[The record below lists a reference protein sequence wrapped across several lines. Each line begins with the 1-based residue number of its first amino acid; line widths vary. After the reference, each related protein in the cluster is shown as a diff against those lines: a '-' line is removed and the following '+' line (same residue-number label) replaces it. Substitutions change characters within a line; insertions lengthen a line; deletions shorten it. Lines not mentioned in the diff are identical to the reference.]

1 MDRVPLA
8 KGVQAGPP
16 SRRPAGAP
24 TDTDL
29 LNRFDR
35 HLVSRFLAA
44 TVFLVGLLVVFFVVL
59 DYVEYVDD
67 FMDRGATVG
76 QVFGTYYLH
85 YIPEIVK
92 LVSPLAVFLA
102 AIYTVARLSQSMQ
115 LAALTMAGVSLY
127 RVALPLALCGAL
139 VAGAML
145 WFNGFVV
152 PPANAVVQ
160 DFQNEYY
167 KDAPDGPEMSDLQ
180 RQTGPRGVLTVGFY
194 DRNDERGYRIG
205 LQTFAQSDSA
215 GLATRRV
222 VRRLDARDMDWQDS
236 LEVWRLGAVTERL
249 FAPDGSETRRSLGD
263 LDTALA
269 VTPRDLARTSRDAER
284 LTIPEAGA
292 YVEALRRAGV
302 GEIGRPLVAYHAK
315 FAYPLANLVLVVV
328 GVALAAVRRRG
339 GQAAQFG
346 IGLGVA
352 FVYLALQKVI
362 EPLGYVET
370 VPPVVAAW
378 LPHALFG
385 GIALILLWR
394 APK

>member
-1 MDRVPLA
+1 L
-8 KGVQAGPP
+8 
-16 SRRPAGAP
+16 
-24 TDTDL
+24 T
-29 LNRFDR
+29 RFDR
-35 HLVSRFLAA
+35 HLVARFLTA

-59 DYVEYVDD
+59 DYVEYIDD
-67 FMDRGATVG
+67 FMDRGATME

-85 YIPEIVK
+85 YVPEIVK

-127 RVALPLALCGAL
+127 RVALPLAACGAL
-139 VAGAML
+139 IAGAML

-160 DFQNEYY
+160 QFQNEYY
-167 KDAPDGPEMSDLQ
+167 KDAPDGPEMSDIQ

-194 DRNDERGYRIG
+194 DREAERGYRIG
-205 LQTFAQSDSA
+205 LQHFAQADSL
-215 GLATRRV
+215 GERRV
-222 VRRLDARDMDWQDS
+222 THYLYARDMAWVDS
-236 LEVWRLGAVTERL
+236 LGHWTLGGITERRFL
-249 FAPDGSETRRSLGD
+249 ADGSEERRKRGD
-263 LDTALA
+263 LDTVLA
-269 VTPRDLARTSRDAER
+269 VLPRDLARTSRDAER
-284 LTIPEAGA
+284 LTIPEARD
-292 YVEALRRAGV
+292 YVRALQRAGV
-302 GEIGRPLVAYHAK
+302 AEIGRPLVAYHAK

-370 VPPVVAAW
+370 IPPAVAAW
-378 LPHALFG
+378 VPHVLFG
-385 GIALILLWR
+385 LLALVLLWR

>member
-1 MDRVPLA
+1 M
-8 KGVQAGPP
+8 
-16 SRRPAGAP
+16 
-24 TDTDL
+24 T
-29 LNRFDR
+29 RFDR
-35 HLVSRFLAA
+35 HLVSRFLVA

-59 DYVEYVDD
+59 DYVEYIDD
-67 FMDRGATVG
+67 FMDRGATMG

-127 RVALPLALCGAL
+127 RVALPLALCGAAI
-139 VAGAML
+139 AGLML
-145 WFNGFVV
+145 GFNGFVV

-167 KDAPDGPEMSDLQ
+167 RDAPDGPEMSDLQ

-194 DRNDERGYRIG
+194 DREAERGYRVG
-205 LQTFAQSDSA
+205 LQEFAEGDGHA
-215 GLATRRV
+215 GRSV
-222 VRRLDARDMDWQDS
+222 VRRLDAQDMAWDDS
-236 LEVWRLGAVTERL
+236 LGTWRLGDVTERL
-249 FAPDGSETRRSLGD
+249 FAADGTETRTKLGA

-284 LTIPEAGA
+284 LTIPEARA
-292 YVEALRRAGV
+292 YVQALRRAGV
-302 GEIGRPLVAYHAK
+302 AEIGRPLVAYHAK

-346 IGLGVA
+346 LGLGVA

-370 VPPVVAAW
+370 VPPAVAAW
-378 LPHALFG
+378 LPHALFA
-385 GIALILLWR
+385 ALALALLWR

>member
-1 MDRVPLA
+1 M
-8 KGVQAGPP
+8 
-16 SRRPAGAP
+16 
-24 TDTDL
+24 T
-29 LNRFDR
+29 RFDR
-35 HLVSRFLAA
+35 HLVSRFLTA

-59 DYVEYVDD
+59 DYVEYIDD
-67 FMDRGATVG
+67 FMDRGATMG

-127 RVALPLALCGAL
+127 RVALPLAVCGA
-139 VAGAML
+139 VIAAGML

-160 DFQNEYY
+160 QFQNEYY
-167 KDAPDGPEMSDLQ
+167 KDAPDGPEMSDIQ

-194 DRNDERGYRIG
+194 DREAERGYRVG
-205 LQTFAQSDSA
+205 LQTFEQADDEQADGAAQADSA
-215 GLATRRV
+215 RRGE
-222 VRRLDARDMDWQDS
+222 RRITHFLYARDMEWVDS
-236 LEVWRLGAVTERL
+236 LGIWRLGGITERRFL
-249 FAPDGSETRRSLGD
+249 ADGSERRRKRGEV
-263 LDTALA
+263 DTVLA
-269 VTPRDLARTSRDAER
+269 VLPRDLARTSRDAER
-284 LTIPEAGA
+284 LTIPEARD
-292 YVEALRRAGV
+292 YVQALQRAGV
-302 GEIGRPLVAYHAK
+302 AEIGRPLVAYHAK

-370 VPPVVAAW
+370 IPPAVAAW
-378 LPHALFG
+378 VPHVLFG
-385 GIALILLWR
+385 ALALVLLWR